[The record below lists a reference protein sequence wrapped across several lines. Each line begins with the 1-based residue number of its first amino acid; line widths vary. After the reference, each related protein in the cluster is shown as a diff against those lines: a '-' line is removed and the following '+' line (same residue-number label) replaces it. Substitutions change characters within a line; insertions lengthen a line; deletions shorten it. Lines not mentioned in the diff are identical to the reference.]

1 MLRIRA
7 SLFIASVTTLLV
19 GCVSVKAPE
28 RINMQGHRPRTG
40 HSSAPRTS
48 SLPQCQEELAQAY
61 DELTYLRDKVARL
74 EHDNDKLDHELDACE
89 DRLDRYEDRYDD

>member
-1 MLRIRA
+1 VLRKTA
-7 SLFIASVTTLLV
+7 SLLVASVTMLLV

-40 HSSAPRTS
+40 HSNAPRTS

-74 EHDNDKLDHELDACE
+74 ERENDKLDDKLDACE
-89 DRLDRYEDRYDD
+89 DRLDRYDD